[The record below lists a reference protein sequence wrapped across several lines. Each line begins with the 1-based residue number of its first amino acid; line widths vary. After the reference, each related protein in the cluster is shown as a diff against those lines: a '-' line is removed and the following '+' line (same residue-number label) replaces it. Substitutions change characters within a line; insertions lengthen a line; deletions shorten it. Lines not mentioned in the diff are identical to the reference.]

1 MSTGK
6 TRRKFIN
13 NPLIINKYRDESSN
27 SLGHIDNPNIV
38 RGNVS
43 NSLRP
48 RDVAS
53 SGIFSPTASS
63 TKQPSNFAMPN
74 NRSMWNNLNVASDK
88 EIKVQNTKTES
99 QDVLG
104 AKRRSSSGERTQAKP
119 QQIINRNAEILS
131 DLAHVENIKST
142 NTEEKAIAQTFNFQ
156 EAPLPQ
162 DVIFAVSNKPESIQ
176 PAPQSPSSPY
186 QVRT

>member
-1 MSTGK
+1 
-6 TRRKFIN
+6 
-13 NPLIINKYRDESSN
+13 
-27 SLGHIDNPNIV
+27 
-38 RGNVS
+38 
-43 NSLRP
+43 
-48 RDVAS
+48 
-53 SGIFSPTASS
+53 
-63 TKQPSNFAMPN
+63 MPN

-142 NTEEKAIAQTFNFQ
+142 NTEEKAIA
-156 EAPLPQ
+156 
-162 DVIFAVSNKPESIQ
+162 
-176 PAPQSPSSPY
+176 
-186 QVRT
+186 